1 MKRTFTLILGLAFVL
16 AFTAGSLSAGVVKQS
31 KAQITFKG
39 FGTFTTTSADKVT
52 AERKL
57 AEITSNFKG
66 KGLVGGLAAKTLLR
80 SGTSAE
86 ITDLPALTVYKI
98 DHKKKEYT
106 ATPIEKMKETA
117 GGEGEPEGKPE
128 ERQKPEENPVKIT
141 RSEFKVE
148 KTDETRDIN
157 QFPCQK
163 YVVTWLVE
171 WENTQTGEKGQD
183 TLLTDV
189 WTTPF
194 SGDIKAALNEESA
207 FSRAY
212 LKAIGIDAEQ
222 MQRDVLG
229 TSWLNMLQAMN
240 PTGGASK
247 FDASKTAKEMRK
259 LEGYPIVVDGKYKVA
274 RQGGPKQ
281 EEAAAEEEKPRGLGG
296 LLGKAASKALTK
308 KDKAPAGDEP
318 TLAYYTEVVSLSV
331 GGVDEGTF
339 QVPAGYKK
347 KG

>member
-1 MKRTFTLILGLAFVL
+1 MKKTVPVIIGLAL
-16 AFTAGSLSAGVVKQS
+16 ALAAAAGPLSAGVVKQS
-31 KAQITFKG
+31 KAQIAFKG
-39 FGTFTTTSADKVT
+39 FGTFTMESADKIT

-57 AEITSNFKG
+57 AEISSNFKG
-66 KGLVGGLAAKTLLR
+66 KGLVGGLAAKTVLR

-86 ITDLPALTVYKI
+86 ITDLPAMTVYRI

-106 ATPIEKMKETA
+106 ATPIEKMKDA
-117 GGEGEPEGKPE
+117 MGGGEEAGAKPE
-128 ERQKPEENPVKIT
+128 EQEKPEESPVKIT

-148 KTDETRDIN
+148 KTAETRDIN

-183 TLLTDV
+183 TLQTDV

-212 LKAIGIDAEQ
+212 LKAVGIDAEQ
-222 MQRDVLG
+222 IQRDVLG

-247 FDASKTAKEMRK
+247 FDASKTVMEMKK

-274 RQGGPKQ
+274 RQGGPQ
-281 EEAAAEEEKPRGLGG
+281 REEAAEEEKPRGLGG
-296 LLGKAASKALTK
+296 MLGKAASKALTK

-331 GGVDEGTF
+331 GSVDAGAFE
-339 QVPAGYKK
+339 VPAGYKK

>member
-1 MKRTFTLILGLAFVL
+1 MKKNLAIVLGLVLVL
-16 AFTAGSLSAGVVKQS
+16 ALAAGPLAAGVVKQT

-39 FGTFTTTSADKVT
+39 FGTFTTTSADKIT

-57 AEITSNFKG
+57 ADVTSDFKG
-66 KGLVGGLAAKTLLR
+66 KGFVGGLAAKTVLR
-80 SGTSAE
+80 SGTSSE
-86 ITDLPALTVYKI
+86 ITDLPAMMIYRI
-98 DHKKKEYT
+98 DPKKREYT
-106 ATPIEKMKETA
+106 ATPIEKMKEMT
-117 GGEGEPEGKPE
+117 GGQETGKPE
-128 ERQKPEENPVKIT
+128 EQGKREESPVKIT

-148 KTDETRDIN
+148 KTEETRDIN
-157 QFPCQK
+157 QFPCRK

-194 SGDIKAALNEESA
+194 SGDIKAALDEESA
-207 FSRAY
+207 FSRQY
-212 LKAIGIDAEQ
+212 LKAIGIDVDQ

-229 TSWLNMLQAMN
+229 LGWMSMLQAMN

-247 FDASKTAKEMRK
+247 FDASKTVKEMKK

-331 GGVDEGTF
+331 QGVDAGAF

>member
-1 MKRTFTLILGLAFVL
+1 MKRTLTVILGSALVL
-16 AFTAGSLSAGVVKQS
+16 ALAAGPLAAGVVKQS

-39 FGTFTTTSADKVT
+39 FGTFTTTSADKIT

-57 AEITSNFKG
+57 ADVTSDFKG
-66 KGLVGGLAAKTLLR
+66 KGFVGGLAAKTVLR
-80 SGTSAE
+80 SGSSTE
-86 ITDLPALTVYKI
+86 ITDLPALTIYRI
-98 DHKKKEYT
+98 DNKKREYT
-106 ATPIEKMKETA
+106 AMPIEKMKDA
-117 GGEGEPEGKPE
+117 KGGGEETGKPE
-128 ERQKPEENPVKIT
+128 EQSKPEESPVKIT

-148 KTDETRDIN
+148 KTEETRDIN
-157 QFPCQK
+157 QFPCRK
-163 YVVTWLVE
+163 YIVSWLVE

-212 LKAIGIDAEQ
+212 LKAIGIDIDQ

-229 TSWLNMLQAMN
+229 LGWMSMLQAMN

-247 FDASKTAKEMRK
+247 FDASKTVKEMKK

-274 RQGGPKQ
+274 REGGPKQ
-281 EEAAAEEEKPRGLGG
+281 EAPAEEEKPRGLGG

-318 TLAYYTEVVSLSV
+318 TLSYYTEVVSLSV
-331 GGVDEGTF
+331 QGVDAGAFE
-339 QVPAGYKK
+339 VPAGYKK